1 MDNNGPPR
9 PSRCRGGGGAGT
21 DRGSPGPPG
30 PWQGPPRATPAELC
44 KPSGPAIHT
53 PGPKSRP
60 RSPWP
65 GRVGASRAEQ
75 EPVSAGDAGPAPRQP
90 QPCWRWSPGVQ
101 KRVGWEGGAKTAQRR
116 SGDPAAPSKITPH
129 RHPSG
134 ESVSSLQMEGV
145 GLPAGCLFP
154 KPLSHF
160 VFMGSLSQMPVHTR
174 CSRWSPTPLS
184 TSPSQGSPH
193 PSSSPPLTSSEAP
206 PLSGPLRAAKC
217 QAWKPPDQL
226 FSESPRAAFSRSF

>member
-30 PWQGPPRATPAELC
+30 PWQGPPGPPRPSSVNARVPPSTHRAQNQGPEAHGLEGLGQAGLSRSLC
-44 KPSGPAIHT
+44 LLEIPGRLLGSLSRAGAGVQGCRSGWA
-53 PGPKSRP
+53 
-60 RSPWP
+60 
-65 GRVGASRAEQ
+65 GRVGPRLPS
-75 EPVSAGDAGPAPRQP
+75 DAL
-90 QPCWRWSPGVQ
+90 
-101 KRVGWEGGAKTAQRR
+101 ETLLH
-116 SGDPAAPSKITPH
+116 SKITPH

-134 ESVSSLQMEGV
+134 ESVPSLQMEGV

-184 TSPSQGSPH
+184 TSPAQGSPH
-193 PSSSPPLTSSEAP
+193 PSSSPLSPSPLQRPHPSQDP
-206 PLSGPLRAAKC
+206 
-217 QAWKPPDQL
+217 
-226 FSESPRAAFSRSF
+226 